1 VRRYRYKAI
10 GKDGILQKGVLE
22 VSSSSDLK
30 SHLRNAG
37 LSLISYSVD
46 ISFLFTRKVK
56 SQALMDLC
64 LHLEQFE
71 NAGVPLKE
79 SLEELCQVC
88 STPKL
93 KAILAQVIK
102 DVEGGLLFSDALVKH
117 PSIFD
122 SVFVGLMAVG
132 EKTGNLSFAY
142 HHLFQHLK
150 WVDEVQAQ
158 TLKALRYPLIMS
170 LVLLAVI
177 FILMTVLVP
186 EFVKFIQNS
195 TAEIPFTTLFLISV
209 SGFCS
214 EYLFPILI
222 ILGIL
227 ITLSVGFFKYHPK
240 SALWKDRLLN
250 TFPLIGPL
258 RKMVCVAR
266 FCHILAV
273 MFGGGINILQALQTA
288 RKSLKLGEMYEA
300 LENVE
305 TLVREGHSLSGAF
318 QRVGVFPSMVVRMV
332 KVGEQ
337 TSSLQKTL
345 SHVKDYFDT
354 TLKRKVDHM
363 VGLIEPLIILSV
375 GGVMAWVI
383 YSIFL
388 PLYDTLST
396 LDY

>member
-1 VRRYRYKAI
+1 MRRYRYKAI
-10 GKDGILQKGVLE
+10 GKDGSLQKGVLE

-30 SHLRNAG
+30 SHLCNAG

-46 ISFLFTRKVK
+46 ISFLFSRKVK
-56 SQALMDLC
+56 TQTLMDLC

-93 KAILAQVIK
+93 EAILTQVIK
-102 DVEGGLLFSDALVKH
+102 DVEGGLLFSDALAKH
-117 PSIFD
+117 PSVFD

-142 HHLFQHLK
+142 HHLSQHLK

-158 TLKALRYPLIMS
+158 TFKALRYPLIMS

-186 EFVKFIQNS
+186 ELVKFIQNS
-195 TAEIPFTTLFLISV
+195 TAEIPLPTLFLLTV
-209 SGFCS
+209 SGFFS
-214 EYLFPILI
+214 DHFFLILATSG
-222 ILGIL
+222 LL
-227 ITLSVGFFKYHPK
+227 ITLLVTFFKYSPK
-240 SALWKDRLLN
+240 GPLWKDRLLN
-250 TFPLIGPL
+250 ALPLIGRF
-258 RKMVCVAR
+258 RKMICLAR
-266 FCHILAV
+266 FCHIFAV
-273 MFGGGINILQALQTA
+273 MFGGGIDILQALQTA
-288 RKSLKLGEMYEA
+288 RKSLKPGQMYGA

-305 TLVREGHSLSGAF
+305 TLVREGLSLSGAF
-318 QRVGVFPSMVVRMV
+318 QRVSVFPSMVVRMV

-354 TLKRKVDHM
+354 TLKREVDHM
-363 VGLIEPLIILSV
+363 VGLIEPFMILSV

-388 PLYDTLST
+388 PLYDTFST